1 MEYGALVGREGHIST
16 EKSGKV
22 LVAQCCKY
30 LCHGRNGRLHSFD
43 AAAGLPKTFSCAL
56 GAPVLPFKIQI
67 LPSLE
72 NLQSFTPLLQS
83 LHIFAL
89 CRIVQVA
96 VMESK
101 CRQLQQSQPCC
112 PPQVCQQR
120 LHTAAHGN
128 GCESI
133 RRWWTASPSPM
144 TCPYGSPEGQVPQS
158 EEYQSVDC
166 ASTGGPHVSNTSSYG
181 FTNQTVRR
189 PAIHCQKR
197 ALAACAKSFWTRHAW
212 QFPNPTS
219 MQRKEDKISN
229 LD

>member
-83 LHIFAL
+83 LHVFAL

-112 PPQVCQQR
+112 P
-120 LHTAAHGN
+120 
-128 GCESI
+128 
-133 RRWWTASPSPM
+133 
-144 TCPYGSPEGQVPQS
+144 EGQVPQS

-166 ASTGGPHVSNTSSYG
+166 ASTGGP
-181 FTNQTVRR
+181 
-189 PAIHCQKR
+189 AIHCQKR
-197 ALAACAKSFWTRHAW
+197 ALAACAKSF
-212 QFPNPTS
+212 
-219 MQRKEDKISN
+219 
-229 LD
+229 